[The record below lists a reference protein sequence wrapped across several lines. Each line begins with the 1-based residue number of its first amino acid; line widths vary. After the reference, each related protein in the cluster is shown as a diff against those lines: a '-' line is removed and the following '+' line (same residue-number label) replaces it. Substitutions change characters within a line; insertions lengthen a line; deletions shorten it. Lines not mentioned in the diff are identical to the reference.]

1 MNEKIF
7 TSAFDSAMLKLSMQ
21 MMQRLMERLEERKK
35 SGKADQSGSSEESV
49 ASSTSRS
56 SSAQPVSGDFASLI
70 NAAAEKYGVNPTLV
84 KALIKAE
91 SNFNPKATSYAG
103 AMGLM
108 QLMPGTARGLG
119 VNDAYDPAQ
128 NIDGGVRFLS
138 GLLKRYNGNESMA
151 LAAYNAGPGAVDR
164 YGGIPPYAETQTY
177 VKRVLGYY
185 ESMNEWSG

>member
-56 SSAQPVSGDFASLI
+56 SSTQPVSGDFASLI